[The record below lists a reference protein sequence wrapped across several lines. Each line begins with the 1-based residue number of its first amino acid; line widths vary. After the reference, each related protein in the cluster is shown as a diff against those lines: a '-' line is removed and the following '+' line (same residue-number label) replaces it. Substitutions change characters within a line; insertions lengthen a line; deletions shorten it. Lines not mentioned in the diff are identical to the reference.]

1 MKISE
6 EHSGFIFE
14 PDPLES
20 IQKLKQHS
28 GGTGSMAL
36 QMSMQYNAMVSPK
49 LNAPGEDFELKVDL
63 DQPTDAYDEEQIS
76 SPERK
81 NVSSC
86 FC

>member
-1 MKISE
+1 
-6 EHSGFIFE
+6 
-14 PDPLES
+14 
-20 IQKLKQHS
+20 
-28 GGTGSMAL
+28 MAL